1 MTTMMHRMIAR
12 NAVIACLAV
21 VGLASTAKAQLAISG
36 NSFSIFDDGYSYV
49 SKSGETFG
57 IFELTKVAD
66 KTGLVFNQGASST
79 QYFGIFYGSHDVA
92 PPPGSD
98 FAASGLKFDI
108 YQLNGVAN
116 GAAAF
121 DTLAHQGTAGRA
133 GANGYTGIS
142 DVGTLKLHGALDG
155 LLVGNI
161 NPSTGVVNSSGNIKV
176 SAADDMLFL
185 PANNFTIPFG
195 ITSQAPQPAVSDWA
209 YQSSSNLTATFTP
222 VPEPSTYGMLA
233 AASLLALSGWR
244 RLRRRGEKAAALET
258 AVAA

>member
-1 MTTMMHRMIAR
+1 MHRMIAR
-12 NAVIACLAV
+12 NALIAGLAV
-21 VGLASTAKAQLAISG
+21 VGLASTAKAQLAITG

-49 SKSGETFG
+49 SNSGETFG

-66 KTGLVFNQGASST
+66 KTGLVFNQGSGST

-92 PPPGSD
+92 PPQGFD

-108 YQLNGVAN
+108 YQLDGIAN
-116 GAAAF
+116 GATTF
-121 DTLAHQGTAGRA
+121 DALAHQGTAGRI

-142 DVGTLKLHGALDG
+142 DAGTLKLHGALDG
-155 LLVGNI
+155 LLVGTI
-161 NPSTGVVNSSGNIKV
+161 DPSTGVVNSSGNIKV
-176 SAADDMLFL
+176 SADENMLFL
-185 PANNFTIPFG
+185 PSNNFTIPFG

-222 VPEPSTYGMLA
+222 VPEPSTYGAIAAVSLMALA
-233 AASLLALSGWR
+233 GWR
-244 RLRRRGEKAAALET
+244 RLRRRSEKPVSLE